1 MVEFKACPRCTGDL
15 KLTRDMYGDYR
26 ECLQCGYTKDII
38 PEPKTNFDWAKTAR
52 QAWTKAEDQGGRV
65 ALQPLPQELPTNT
78 LRYASKRRSLLM

>member
-38 PEPKTNFDWAKTAR
+38 PEPKTNFDWAKTR
-52 QAWTKAEDQGGRV
+52 GKPGRRRKAKV
-65 ALQPLPQELPTNT
+65 A
-78 LRYASKRRSLLM
+78 A